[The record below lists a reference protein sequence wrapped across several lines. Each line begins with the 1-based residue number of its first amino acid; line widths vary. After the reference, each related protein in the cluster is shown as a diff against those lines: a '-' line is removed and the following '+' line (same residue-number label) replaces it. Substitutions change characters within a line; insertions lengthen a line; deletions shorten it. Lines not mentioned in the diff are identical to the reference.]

1 MGCGFILRGI
11 MANVIVDERLDPECE
26 RALRDF
32 GYRVLKLPK
41 SKYLQQ
47 PVAAHPDMLVFI
59 FENKLFCHERYYSE
73 AKTAV
78 DAVVEAG
85 GFELTLSAEE
95 WESEYPHDVL
105 FNAASVGN
113 KLICSK
119 KSVSKLIADLYDE
132 ENVINT
138 KQGYAKCSTCTVG
151 ERGIITADP
160 SVARSADGAGIDV
173 LLLNG
178 NHTRLEGYDTGFI
191 GGASG
196 DDGENVYFC
205 GDISKH
211 PEGERIADFCLAHGR
226 RAVSLS
232 DNELYDYGSLI
243 FVR

>member
-1 MGCGFILRGI
+1 MKT
-11 MANVIVDERLDPECE
+11 VIVDYRIDAKCE
-26 RALRDF
+26 ESLTSRGFDVIKLPPC
-32 GYRVLKLPK
+32 RVLQ
-41 SKYLQQ
+41 S
-47 PVAAHPDMLVFI
+47 PVSAHPDMLIFI
-59 FENKLFCHERYYSE
+59 FGNRLFCHERYYSE
-73 AKTAV
+73 AKAAV
-78 DAVVEAG
+78 DAVVSAG
-85 GFELTLSAEE
+85 GFELILSDER

-105 FNAASVGN
+105 FNAAIVGD

-119 KSVSKLIADLYDE
+119 KNVSRLIADLYDE

-151 ERGIITADP
+151 ERGIISSDP

-205 GDISKH
+205 GDLSKH

-232 DNELYDYGSLI
+232 DGELYDYGSLI